1 LLTQATSAD
10 IDEVILVG
18 GMTRMPAVQERV
30 KKIFAKDPH
39 KGVNP
44 DEVVALGAAI
54 QGGVLKG
61 DVKDVL
67 LLDVT
72 PLSLGIETLGGVMT
86 KLIEKNTTIPT
97 KKSQIF
103 STAADSQPAVSIH
116 VLQGER
122 EMAANNKTLGRFEL
136 VGIPPAP
143 RGVPQIEVTFDI
155 DANGIVNVS
164 AKDKATGK
172 EQSIQITASSGL
184 SQEEIDKLIKDAEL
198 HAEDDRKK
206 KELVEARNSAD
217 ALIYSTEKSI
227 QDLGDKVDSATKNKV
242 EDAIAALKKAM
253 EGAEP
258 MGDPGR
264 PGPGGDFRA
273 MMEQMR
279 KRTEAVQTA
288 AAAIAEQ
295 VLVLKGRRAGMEFQE
310 GIDELQSIVASA
322 RAEQAMKTTK
332 LVQGIIDARQKKF
345 QETAERLGIALPR
358 GRGGPGFGGP
368 GPGLEA
374 LEDPRLG
381 RPGNDPGR
389 GGMMGSGEPPIKG
402 GFEWI
407 D

>member
-1 LLTQATSAD
+1 MKDAGLSAKD
-10 IDEVILVG
+10 INEVILVG

-30 KKIFAKDPH
+30 KKIFEKDPH

-86 KLIEKNTTIPT
+86 RLIDKNTTIPT

-122 EMAANNKTLGRFEL
+122 EMAATNKTLGRFEL

-164 AKDKATGK
+164 AKDQATGK

-184 SQEEIDKLIKDAEL
+184 SQEEIDQLIKDAEM
-198 HAEDDRKK
+198 HAEEDKQKR
-206 KELVEARNSAD
+206 ELVEARNSAD

-227 QDLGDKVDSATKNKV
+227 KDLGDKVDSDTKTKV
-242 EDAIAALKKAM
+242 EESIATLRKAM
-253 EGAEP
+253 EGEDAAEIK
-258 MGDPGR
+258 R
-264 PGPGGDFRA
+264 VSEELTQASHKLAEA
-273 MMEQMR
+273 MYQQ
-279 KRTEAVQTA
+279 ASQNQQQA
-288 AAAIAEQ
+288 GAGAE
-295 VLVLKGRRAGMEFQE
+295 
-310 GIDELQSIVASA
+310 SS
-322 RAEQAMKTTK
+322 EQAAGSAGAADED
-332 LVQGIIDARQKKF
+332 VVDADFEEVKDEDQK
-345 QETAERLGIALPR
+345 
-358 GRGGPGFGGP
+358 
-368 GPGLEA
+368 
-374 LEDPRLG
+374 
-381 RPGNDPGR
+381 
-389 GGMMGSGEPPIKG
+389 
-402 GFEWI
+402 
-407 D
+407 